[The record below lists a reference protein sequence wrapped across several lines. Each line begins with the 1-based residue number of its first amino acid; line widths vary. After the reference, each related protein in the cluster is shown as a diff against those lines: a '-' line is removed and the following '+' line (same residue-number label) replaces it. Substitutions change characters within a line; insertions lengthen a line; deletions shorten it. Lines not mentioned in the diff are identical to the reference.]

1 MKKPKITIK
10 EDALSISYTDK
21 VVNDLKDISNK
32 LIAIDKEYN
41 ICKCVTCKIT
51 IINKAEDIVSAEL
64 YKWFEILQGPINSPF
79 EIEDE
84 TLDEAIIQ
92 IGEMKAILQSF
103 NDLRAELLKSDQA

>member
-41 ICKCVTCKIT
+41 ICK
-51 IINKAEDIVSAEL
+51 
-64 YKWFEILQGPINSPF
+64 
-79 EIEDE
+79 
-84 TLDEAIIQ
+84 
-92 IGEMKAILQSF
+92 
-103 NDLRAELLKSDQA
+103 